1 MTLLGLIPEPP
12 FDPLSWSG
20 LSAYFF
26 RALREQGVLSNAEEV
41 SLGPLRD
48 TLEKALAVSVPL
60 QRWKERYHSSVSR
73 FAALTGAAAKIIS
86 AQSDID
92 GVLQVGAWFSSG
104 SATHMPCFSYHDGNA
119 ALQYRYYGRGLVS
132 ESRRREHLSWERSV
146 YSDLT
151 GIFVMSRW
159 LADSFVRDYD
169 MPAAKV
175 HVVGAGIN
183 MDGLPTVPERSWTVP
198 KFLMV
203 GKDFQRKGGK
213 YLLEAFELVRKEVP
227 DAQLTVVGPELQ
239 IDMPGLQCPGYL
251 AKSNPEDLTRLKEF
265 FRSATAVVL
274 PSIYEPFGVSL
285 LEGMAYGL
293 PCIASNRCA
302 MPEIVHHGQSGLLV
316 PAEDSRSLGD
326 AMIQLARNPT
336 DAAKMGLAGRRR
348 VESTFTW
355 NTVAGK
361 IKSVLSDEYHI

>member
-1 MTLLGLIPEPP
+1 MNLLGLIPEPP

-26 RALREQGVLSNAEEV
+26 RALREQAVLLNAEEV
-41 SLGPLRD
+41 SLGAFRE
-48 TLEKALAVSVPL
+48 TVEKTLAVSMPL

-73 FAALTGAAAKIIS
+73 FAAMTKVAAKMIS
-86 AQSDID
+86 AHPDIN

-104 SATHMPCFSYHDGNA
+104 SATRLPCFSYHDGNA

-132 ESRRREHLSWERSV
+132 EPRQREHLSWERSV
-146 YSDLT
+146 YSNLT
-151 GIFVMSRW
+151 GIFVMSKW
-159 LADSFVRDYD
+159 LADSFIRDFG

-183 MDGLPTVPERSWTVP
+183 IDSLPALPERSWAVP
-198 KFLMV
+198 KFLLV

-213 YLLEAFELVRKEVP
+213 YLLEAFEIVRREIP
-227 DAQLTVVGPELQ
+227 EAQLTVVGPELQ
-239 IDMPGLQCPGYL
+239 IKMPGLQCPGYL
-251 AKSNPEDLTRLKEF
+251 AKSNPEDLKRLKEF

-285 LEGMAYGL
+285 LEGMAFGL
-293 PCIASNRCA
+293 PCIASDRCA
-302 MPEIVHHGQSGLLV
+302 MPEIVHHGQTGFLV

-326 AMIQLARNPT
+326 AMIQLAKNPV

-348 VESTFTW
+348 IESTFTW

-361 IKSVLSDEYHI
+361 IKSVLLDEYHI

>member
-1 MTLLGLIPEPP
+1 MNLLGLIPEPP

-26 RALREQGVLSNAEEV
+26 NALRDQAALSDAEEV
-41 SLGPLRD
+41 SLGAVRD
-48 TLEKALAVSVPL
+48 TLEKALAVSLPL

-73 FAALTGAAAKIIS
+73 FAALTEVAAKRIS
-86 AQSDID
+86 AHSDIN

-104 SATHMPCFSYHDGNA
+104 SVTRLPCFSYHDGNA

-132 ESRRREHLSWERSV
+132 QSRQREHLSWKRSV

-159 LADSFVRDYD
+159 LADSFVRDFG
-169 MPAAKV
+169 MPADKV

-183 MDGLPTVPERSWTVP
+183 IDSLPPLPERSSTAP
-198 KFLMV
+198 KYLLV

-213 YLLEAFELVRKEVP
+213 YLLEAFEMVRKEIP

-239 IDMPGLQCPGYL
+239 IEMPGLNCPGYL
-251 AKSNPEDLTRLKEF
+251 AKSNPEDLARLKEF
-265 FRSATAVVL
+265 FRSATALVL

-293 PCIASNRCA
+293 PCIASDRCA
-302 MPEIVHHGQSGLLV
+302 MPEIVHHGETGFLV

-326 AMIQLARNPT
+326 AMIQLARNPS

-361 IKSVLSDEYHI
+361 IKTVLSNEYHI